1 MYSRIGPSTQLCH
14 DSQPGTDV
22 FGAVVPPI
30 YQSSLFT
37 FPSWEAIEAA
47 FDDKIG
53 NAIYSR
59 GRNPTV
65 AEAESKLAAI
75 AGAEKARL
83 FASGMAAISAGVMHF
98 LKPHSHLICIRNA
111 YGPAIRLMD
120 NYLTEKMAIEVSF
133 VSGDIEEISASLREN
148 TRLIYLESPSSGL
161 FSLQDLRAIANLA
174 KQHGVV
180 TMIDNTWA
188 TPLFQKPLA
197 LGIDLEMH
205 SCSKYLG
212 GHSDIISGVLMGRA
226 ELIDAIHRH
235 EYELLG
241 AKMAPIEAWFLLR
254 SLRTLPLRMAQHQR
268 NGLAV
273 AQFLQAH
280 PKVAKVRYPG
290 LASHPQHEL
299 VKAQMSGV
307 SGLMGFTLNT
317 DDLSVVKAFVNRLQ
331 LFHIG
336 VSWGGHESLIY
347 APAISYLKE
356 MTPAQ
361 FGAMGISIADMRIS
375 VGLEDVTDL
384 IADLEQALALLP

>member
-1 MYSRIGPSTQLCH
+1 MYSKMGSSTQLCH
-14 DSQPGTDV
+14 DSQPETDV

-37 FPSWEAIEAA
+37 FPSWEAIELA

-65 AEAESKLAAI
+65 VEAEVKLARI

-98 LKPHSHLICIRNA
+98 LTPNSHLVCIRNA
-111 YGPAIRLMD
+111 YGPAINLVD
-120 NYLTEKMAIEVSF
+120 NYLTEKMAISVSF
-133 VSGDIEEISASLREN
+133 VNGDVNEIAAALQDN
-148 TRLIYLESPSSGL
+148 TKLIYLESPSSGL
-161 FSLQDLRAIANLA
+161 FSLQDLSAIACLA
-174 KQHGVV
+174 KERGVA

-188 TPLFQKPLA
+188 TPLFQNPLA

-226 ELIDAIHRH
+226 ELIDAIHRQ

-273 AQFLQAH
+273 AHFLNAH

-290 LASHPQHEL
+290 LETHPQHL
-299 VKAQMSGV
+299 LAKTQMRGV
-307 SGLMGFTLNT
+307 SGLMGFQLAT
-317 DDLSVVKAFVNRLQ
+317 DDLNAIKAFVNGLR

-347 APAISYLKE
+347 APAIGYLKE
-356 MTPAQ
+356 LTPQQ
-361 FGAMGISIADMRIS
+361 FDAMGISIADMRIS
-375 VGLEDVTDL
+375 VGLEDAMDL
-384 IADLEQALALLP
+384 IADLAQAFELVP